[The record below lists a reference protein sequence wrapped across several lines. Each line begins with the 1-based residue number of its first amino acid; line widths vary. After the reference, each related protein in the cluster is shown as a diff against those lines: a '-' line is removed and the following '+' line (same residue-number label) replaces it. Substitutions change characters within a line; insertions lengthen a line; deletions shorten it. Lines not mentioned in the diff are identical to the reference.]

1 MAKLTKNR
9 KSSLEKYDKDKLYS
23 LKEASD
29 FVDDALL
36 LDLEFEFGFGEGEK
50 KSSVFN
56 CSFDAN
62 ASNMG
67 CTSGT

>member
-29 FVDDALL
+29 LIKGFSKLKFDSSI
-36 LDLEFEFGFGEGEK
+36 DLA
-50 KSSVFN
+50 V
-56 CSFDAN
+56 AVPYVPVTLPLPN
-62 ASNMG
+62 A
-67 CTSGT
+67 